1 MRTNMMVPMS
11 VNSYVCIGLEESTSV
26 GVSCCRSLSFEMQ
39 TYWSRNGNEND
50 VLAFSRSWISVSQNN
65 IVN

>member
-1 MRTNMMVPMS
+1 MKNIMRTNMMVPMS
-11 VNSYVCIGLEESTSV
+11 VNSGLEESTSV

-50 VLAFSRSWISVSQNN
+50 VLAFSRSWISGFQNN